1 MNYLGTS
8 MHDAMFTGESAAALK
23 DKAFHAVKFDNDGNV
38 ALCDTEGEVVLGVLP
53 AEEGNKAKGDT
64 VTVQIKDI
72 ALMVAGGE
80 IAAGAAVTTD
90 ANGKAKTATAGN
102 FIIGYA
108 MKAATGAGKVI
119 PVQIAKG
126 VMQGG
131 SGGGRMEVTFSGVNW
146 EDGTV
151 SHADKTIEEIVAAIR
166 AKKDV
171 VGFLSEPDKIG
182 DVWLQLVGLSEEE
195 EEEGEVESET
205 HFFLTFSGTA
215 YNSTFTI
222 IYANTHES
230 GEPQIEVEMLELA
243 AEDAIA
249 DKATMTVE
257 LRVIGSDIY
266 GNKTFGEILNAR
278 MDGRNVLLNYDDTDT
293 GNKTTSSVV
302 DCAFKSNDDL
312 VLVFFYASG
321 QLVTAS
327 GRQNDS
333 FNYKP

>member
-1 MNYLGTS
+1 MPKYTLVKTINADGKSPLFYFEGPS
-8 MHDAMFTGESAAALK
+8 DATEPTDDWITDNSELLQKDTG
-23 DKAFHAVKFDNDGNV
+23 VRKFKKGN
-38 ALCDTEGEVVLGVLP
+38 TWEP
-53 AEEGNKAKGDT
+53 
-64 VTVQIKDI
+64 I
-72 ALMVAGGE
+72 ASS
-80 IAAGAAVTTD
+80 D
-90 ANGKAKTATAGN
+90 
-102 FIIGYA
+102 
-108 MKAATGAGKVI
+108 
-119 PVQIAKG
+119 
-126 VMQGG
+126 G

-182 DVWLQLVGLSEEE
+182 DVWMQLVGLSEEE
-195 EEEGEVESET
+195 EEEEGDVESET
-205 HFFLTFSGTA
+205 HFYLTFSGTA

-222 IYANTHES
+222 IYSNTHES
-230 GEPQIEVEMLELA
+230 GEPKIEFEMLELA

-257 LRVIGSDIY
+257 LRVIGSDIF
-266 GNKTFGEILNAR
+266 GNRTFSEILNAR
-278 MDGRNVLLNYDDTDT
+278 MDGRNVLLNYDDTNT
-293 GNKTTSSVV
+293 GNKSTSSVV
-302 DCAFKSNDDL
+302 DCVFNSNDNL

>member
-90 ANGKAKTATAGN
+90 ANGKAKAATAGN

-131 SGGGRMEVTFSGVNW
+131 SGGSGGGRMEVTFSGVNW

-151 SHADKTIEEIVAAIR
+151 
-166 AKKDV
+166 
-171 VGFLSEPDKIG
+171 
-182 DVWLQLVGLSEEE
+182 
-195 EEEGEVESET
+195 
-205 HFFLTFSGTA
+205 
-215 YNSTFTI
+215 
-222 IYANTHES
+222 
-230 GEPQIEVEMLELA
+230 
-243 AEDAIA
+243 
-249 DKATMTVE
+249 
-257 LRVIGSDIY
+257 
-266 GNKTFGEILNAR
+266 
-278 MDGRNVLLNYDDTDT
+278 
-293 GNKTTSSVV
+293 
-302 DCAFKSNDDL
+302 
-312 VLVFFYASG
+312 
-321 QLVTAS
+321 
-327 GRQNDS
+327 
-333 FNYKP
+333 